1 MLAEHPTKI
10 EPTGRRAS
18 ETGMEPASNPPMS
31 EHPDP
36 EQGGGVD
43 VAPAG
48 RRIMAAVASSSVHPW
63 DGYLTGPENELA
75 MASAQA
81 MVRGERQGISPL
93 VVHGPSGVGKS
104 RLLAGLVSE
113 RLRREPGSAVAHLDA
128 ETFAAAC
135 VEARDVGDG
144 WPALRDR
151 LRGVNLFVLEDLEGM
166 ERTPSAREELAH
178 TLDALEAAGAAVAV
192 SAKTAPGTWPR
203 REWPVRLI
211 NRLLGGLTARVDPPG
226 LASRRRYVLHRAGE
240 HGLALQAEAVER
252 LAQAADG
259 YRTLDGW
266 IARLGLEARHGGE
279 SRGRGAGR
287 RPGGNSRALDP
298 ETVAAILAEE
308 ALLAD
313 PASTVDAIARAV
325 AARFGVRLG
334 VLRGPSRRASVAE
347 ARHLAIHL
355 ARTLTGSSFAAIGA
369 YFGGRDPA
377 TVRHACKAA
386 TERIEADPAL
396 AAVVAALAR
405 GWRKSDA

>member
-1 MLAEHPTKI
+1 
-10 EPTGRRAS
+10 
-18 ETGMEPASNPPMS
+18 MEPASNPPMS
-31 EHPDP
+31 EHPVP
-36 EQGGGVD
+36 ELGGGEG

-48 RRIMAAVASSSVHPW
+48 RRIMAVAAGPSAHPW

-81 MVRGERQGISPL
+81 MARGERQGISPL

-104 RLLAGLVSE
+104 RLLAGLVAE

-135 VEARDVGDG
+135 VEAGGGTSGDG

-151 LRGVNLFVLEDLEGM
+151 LRGVDLFVLEDLEGM

-211 NRLLGGLTARVDPPG
+211 NRLLGGLTVRVDPPG

-266 IARLGLEARHGGE
+266 IARLGLESRHGSE

-287 RPGGNSRALDP
+287 RTGGNSRALDP

-325 AARFGVRLG
+325 SARFGVRLG

-386 TERIEADPAL
+386 AGRIEADPAL
-396 AAVVAALAR
+396 ASVVTALAR
-405 GWRKSDA
+405 GWQKSDA